1 MKFPLPPLPRSL
13 RCNVLIA
20 LSIGFLL
27 LTGVQYF
34 VVRNFFTDQLQEIES
49 DQAAA
54 QLRSA
59 RQIVEVLRE
68 DLVATAS
75 DWAQWDDTY
84 AFVSN
89 RRPAYVRE
97 NLNVDSFRRLH
108 LNLVII
114 VDQHGRALYAK
125 TWQANAT
132 SLQDAPPELVA
143 LGESA
148 GKPGASPSISGLV
161 TTSAGTLLISSEAV
175 RDSALVAV
183 PKGRLVMGRSL
194 GTNIGASISRMAAV
208 PVTIEPIG
216 ADHLWSQQSAEG
228 ELKRLSDGSMLYSS
242 ADAIDGHAV
251 LNGISGKPAAI
262 LHVRMD
268 RPLQVTRVQARKYLL
283 LATLAIALVFCA
295 AAIFAFELRVVAP
308 LRKLARSMTAI
319 GAPDSTLQRVDESY
333 RAPEFVILSSSINAM
348 LAQIE
353 LQQSMRKDR
362 DAAVQANRLK
372 SDFLATMSHEIR
384 TPMNGVLGM
393 CELLQRTELNPRQR
407 HLCDTVLRSA
417 RSLLDMLNDILDF
430 SKIESGKLEIEA
442 APFSPEEVL
451 NNVTAPFIAAA
462 QTKGV
467 ELVTQIEAN
476 VPALVCGDALRLRQV
491 LNNLLANSVKFTAK
505 GAVTVACAVAH
516 SDAERV
522 ELRFT
527 VTDTGIGI
535 SQDVQSHI
543 FEAFTQAE
551 SNTSRRYGGT
561 GLGLAIV
568 RRLVELMGG
577 QIGLQSE
584 AGQGACFWFTIR
596 LQRCDAICGSLPT
609 PGVAM
614 ATAPRFS
621 IAHAPAVL
629 LAEDNAI
636 NREVLT
642 EMLEVMGCRVTAVEN
657 GAQAVAAGAVG
668 DFDAILMD
676 CQMPVLDG
684 HAATAELRALERAT
698 ARGRTFIIA
707 LTADATVENRERC
720 FEAGM
725 DSVVTKPVSQ
735 ARLRDLIMQAV
746 RPVRPSMA

>member
-1 MKFPLPPLPRSL
+1 MKFPVRPLPWSL
-13 RCNVLIA
+13 RCSVLVA

-34 VVRNFFTDQLQEIES
+34 VARNFFAHQLREIET

-54 QLRSA
+54 RLRST
-59 RQIVEVLRE
+59 RQIVEALRE
-68 DLVATAS
+68 DLVATTS

-89 RRPAYVRE
+89 RHPDYVRE
-97 NLNVDSFRRLH
+97 NLNVGSFRRLH
-108 LNLVII
+108 LNLLII

-125 TWQANAT
+125 TWQGDAT
-132 SLQDAPPELVA
+132 SLQDASPELVA
-143 LGESA
+143 LGENASR
-148 GKPGASPSISGLV
+148 PGASPSISGFV
-161 TTSAGTLLISSEAV
+161 ATSAGTFLISSEAV
-175 RDSALVAV
+175 RDSALIAV
-183 PKGRLVMGRSL
+183 PKGRLIMGRSL
-194 GTNIGASISRMAAV
+194 SANIVPSISRMAAV
-208 PVTIEPIG
+208 PVTVEPID
-216 ADHLWSQQSAEG
+216 ADHPWWRQQTADGGLE
-228 ELKRLSDGSMLYSS
+228 RLPDGSTLYSS
-242 ADAIDGHAV
+242 ADAIDGHTV
-251 LNGISGKPAAI
+251 LNGISGKPAAL
-262 LHVRMD
+262 LHVRMA
-268 RPLQVTRVQARKYLL
+268 RPLQATRVQARKYLL
-283 LATLAIALVFCA
+283 LATLVIGLVFCA
-295 AAIFAFELRVVAP
+295 AAIFVFERRVVAP
-308 LRKLARSMTAI
+308 IRKLARSMTAI

-333 RAPEFVILSSSINAM
+333 RAAEFVILSSSINAM

-362 DAAVQANRLK
+362 DAAIEANRLK

-417 RSLLDMLNDILDF
+417 RSLLGMLNDILDF

-442 APFSPEEVL
+442 APFSPVEVL
-451 NNVTAPFIAAA
+451 NNVTAPFAAAA

-467 ELVTQIEAN
+467 DFVTQIEAN
-476 VPALVCGDALRLRQV
+476 VPALVTGDALRLRQV

-505 GAVTVACAVAH
+505 GAVAVACAVAH
-516 SDAERV
+516 SDAEGV
-522 ELRFT
+522 ELKFT
-527 VTDTGIGI
+527 ITDTGIGI
-535 SQDVQSHI
+535 SPQAQSHI

-577 QIGLQSE
+577 QIGLQSA
-584 AGQGACFWFTIR
+584 AGQGACFWFTVR
-596 LQRCDAICGSLPT
+596 LQRCDTISGSLPASM
-609 PGVAM
+609 AM

-668 DFDAILMD
+668 NFDAILMD

-698 ARGRTFIIA
+698 AQGRTFIIA
-707 LTADATVENRERC
+707 LTADATTENRERC

-735 ARLRDLIMQAV
+735 ARLRDLILQAV
-746 RPVRPSMA
+746 RPARPSLA